1 MRYIY
6 FLLAITIVVLFTVD
20 SVLADD
26 CEDFNEQKICW
37 GSNSSTTLSWTNPRI
52 TSGEYLIEARD
63 FNWLGSISIRVT
75 KNGAIQEGVLTEGEY
90 YLFDFSNNSTFNGIK
105 IIADQVSN
113 INSFPSN
120 IGTFPSDPQAK
131 ISFKPSI
138 PKEKEKPILEISI
151 ITENETKTYP
161 EITANITIQNSGD
174 SDLIE
179 TQVRIIYDGLE
190 LNEFDFEENSMNEI
204 TASGPEIKWENVSSY
219 KITPTNPGI
228 IKNGYNIQ
236 VLNFSNKT
244 AIINTTYNGSMKSD
258 ILMEG
263 GSIIFGYTRENEYT
277 GIKILGI
284 HISNDAAEL
293 VLQVPVKNS
302 LKRRYPVIPGWSN
315 ESINLGFK
323 VPGSSRKMYT
333 ISVIASGKDR
343 GGNNHI
349 KSATAT
355 VLLQNTFNIKKITS
369 NSILGENLYPEYSRV
384 RDIGA
389 LKNITY
395 ITISVVNL
403 QNYPVHNVT
412 LRDTIPPG
420 FNFMD
425 NLNTTSVSWD
435 FDINANDHKEFT
447 YAITAKRQGI
457 YNIPKAELTWDE
469 WGEFLRLE
477 SNGPRTSV
485 SGPYIVMERSFNKS
499 NINIGETLSVSLSL
513 TNNGDI
519 PTNILVN
526 DSVPQNATFISGTLS
541 FSGFLRPR
549 EKARIVYTV
558 IVNDNI
564 IEFKAPEITSKNQG
578 FEWYEALPSKKISGY
593 SPVPAA
599 IPTIVPDIGLK
610 VPEQVSEPE
619 QVHVKGIVQKINE
632 GFPWLEG
639 AISIITLIIILLS
652 GIFLLLNKKKYFRIH
667 EK

>member
-6 FLLAITIVVLFTVD
+6 FLLAITIVVLITVD
-20 SVLADD
+20 PVLAED
-26 CEDFNEQKICW
+26 CDNLDEEKICW
-37 GSNSSTTLSWTNPRI
+37 GSNTSTTLSWTNPR
-52 TSGEYLIEARD
+52 TAYGEYLIEARD

-75 KNGAIQEGVLTEGEY
+75 KNGIVKDGVLFEGEY
-90 YLFDFSNNSTFNGIK
+90 YLFDFSSNSTFNGIK

-120 IGTFPSDPQAK
+120 IGTFPADPQAK
-131 ISFKPSI
+131 ISFKRSI

-151 ITENETKTYP
+151 IAENKTKTYT

-174 SDLIE
+174 SDLVE
-179 TQVRIIYDGLE
+179 MQAKIIYDGLE
-190 LNEFDFEENSMNEI
+190 LDEFDFEKNFMNEI

-219 KITPTNPGI
+219 KLTPANHGI

-236 VLNFSNKT
+236 LSNFSNET
-244 AIINTTYNGSMKSD
+244 AIINISYNGSMKSD
-258 ILMEG
+258 VLVEG
-263 GSIIFGYTRENEYT
+263 GSVIFGYTRENEYT
-277 GIKILGI
+277 GIKILST

-293 VLQVPVKNS
+293 ILQAPVKNS
-302 LKRRYPVIPGWSN
+302 LKRRYPVFFGGRN

-333 ISVIASGKDR
+333 ISVIVSGKDR
-343 GGNNHI
+343 EGNNYI
-349 KSATAT
+349 KNSTAT
-355 VLLQNTFNIKKITS
+355 ILLQNTFNIKKITS

-425 NLNTTSVSWD
+425 NLNKTSVSWD

-447 YAITAKRQGI
+447 YAITAQKQGI
-457 YNIPKAELTWDE
+457 YNVPKAELTWDE

-477 SNGPRTSV
+477 SNSPRTSV
-485 SGPYIVMERSFNKS
+485 SGPYIVMERNFNKS
-499 NINIGETLSVSLSL
+499 NINIGDTLLVSLSL
-513 TNNGDI
+513 TNDGDI
-519 PTNILVN
+519 PTNIFVN

-549 EKARIVYTV
+549 ENARIVYAV
-558 IVNDNI
+558 MVNDTI
-564 IEFKAPEITSKNQG
+564 IEFKAPEIISKNKG
-578 FEWYEALPSKKISGY
+578 FEWYKALPSKKISGFP
-593 SPVPAA
+593 PVPTA
-599 IPTIVPDIGLK
+599 IPTIAPDMDIK
-610 VPEQVSEPE
+610 IPEQVQ
-619 QVHVKGIVQKINE
+619 QVHEQGLFNGIFLKINE
-632 GFPWLEG
+632 GFPWFGE
-639 AISIITLIIILLS
+639 AISIISLIIILLS
-652 GIFLLLNKKKYFRIH
+652 GIFLLINKKNKKKII
-667 EK
+667 

>member
-1 MRYIY
+1 MKSLY
-6 FLLAITIVVLFTVD
+6 FLLAITIVVSFTVD

-26 CEDFNEQKICW
+26 CEDLNEQKICR

-75 KNGAIQEGVLTEGEY
+75 KNGAIQEGVLSEGEY

-138 PKEKEKPILEISI
+138 PKEKKKPTLEISI
-151 ITENETKTYP
+151 IAENETKKSP
-161 EITANITIQNSGD
+161 GITANITIQNSGD

-204 TASGPEIKWENVSSY
+204 TASGHEIKWENVSSY
-219 KITPTNPGI
+219 KLTPTNPGI

-258 ILMEG
+258 VLMEG

-293 VLQVPVKNS
+293 
-302 LKRRYPVIPGWSN
+302 
-315 ESINLGFK
+315 
-323 VPGSSRKMYT
+323 
-333 ISVIASGKDR
+333 
-343 GGNNHI
+343 
-349 KSATAT
+349 
-355 VLLQNTFNIKKITS
+355 
-369 NSILGENLYPEYSRV
+369 
-384 RDIGA
+384 
-389 LKNITY
+389 
-395 ITISVVNL
+395 
-403 QNYPVHNVT
+403 
-412 LRDTIPPG
+412 
-420 FNFMD
+420 
-425 NLNTTSVSWD
+425 
-435 FDINANDHKEFT
+435 
-447 YAITAKRQGI
+447 
-457 YNIPKAELTWDE
+457 TWDE
-469 WGEFLRLE
+469 WGEFLLLE

-499 NINIGETLSVSLSL
+499 NISIGETLSVSLSL

-541 FSGFLRPR
+541 FSG
-549 EKARIVYTV
+549 
-558 IVNDNI
+558 
-564 IEFKAPEITSKNQG
+564 G
-578 FEWYEALPSKKISGY
+578 C
-593 SPVPAA
+593 
-599 IPTIVPDIGLK
+599 
-610 VPEQVSEPE
+610 
-619 QVHVKGIVQKINE
+619 
-632 GFPWLEG
+632 
-639 AISIITLIIILLS
+639 
-652 GIFLLLNKKKYFRIH
+652 
-667 EK
+667 